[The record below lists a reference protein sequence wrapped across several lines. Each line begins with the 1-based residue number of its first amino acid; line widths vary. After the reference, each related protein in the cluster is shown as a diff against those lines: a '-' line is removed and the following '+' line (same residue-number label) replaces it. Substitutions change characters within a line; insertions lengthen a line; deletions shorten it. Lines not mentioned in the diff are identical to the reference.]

1 MAELLQQALVV
12 TVWGMGVTFA
22 TLGALVLGMYALTA
36 LLKDAPESA
45 MDAALDAAPTPAL
58 PDARQLAAVAAV
70 AVALATAQP
79 AVVAPA
85 PTSAAQGWSGYARN
99 QALNRL
105 TQHQSRRARR

>member
-1 MAELLQQALVV
+1 MAELLQQALVL

-22 TLGALVLGMYALTA
+22 TIGALVLGMYALTA
-36 LLKDAPESA
+36 LLADAPESA
-45 MDAALDAAPTPAL
+45 ADETPDAAPAPSV

-70 AVALATAQP
+70 AVALASAQP

-85 PTSAAQGWSGYARN
+85 PTSATQGWSGYARN